1 VPNKLLIDNH
11 TVNLFI
17 DCNFLKV
24 LAPSIYI
31 TSAANIDWKVPEL
44 IKLFK
49 DASLLED
56 LLADEPSKQTVFNVV
71 LSALQSRKALHGSTD
86 GS

>member
-1 VPNKLLIDNH
+1 VPKLIQ
-11 TVNLFI
+11 
-17 DCNFLKV
+17 
-24 LAPSIYI
+24 
-31 TSAANIDWKVPEL
+31 
-44 IKLFK
+44 LFK

-56 LLADEPSKQTVFNVV
+56 LLADEPLKQTVFNVV